1 MGTTFKP
8 RSLADLFKHRD
19 GIKIGDPDSED
30 DDEQFERPTAESFVT
45 STTSRPVFT
54 PSRNQAS
61 SGIETLRN
69 RKNNNNNKFS
79 NRFKPSTEQS
89 IGGFG
94 SPTSRPKLGGFK
106 SRTTKG
112 PTVGDLLAKIPK
124 DTLSS
129 SLLPKDFQERRPGFG
144 SRRPS
149 ISSGGSIV
157 QDDVSAFLPPGF
169 KLDETT
175 TSTTTDTS
183 LISDI
188 LSSIEIDDSLLPKD
202 FNFKPARPKPP
213 RLFNSNKPSSGAG
226 TTTTTTSTSSSSSSS
241 SSDSSS
247 SSSGSLLES
256 LGSLVFDDASQF
268 LPPGYNDNAN
278 KEGSGT
284 ESSSTSSSP
293 SNNNSKKK
301 PDNSKL
307 PIESFFD
314 NLPSD

>member
-1 MGTTFKP
+1 MQSSLDPWARIQQQQKENAEKNKKNQHNNNNGGNNDQEVGRTPEPPTTSRISLFKIRTLAPITTRKTTTFKP

-89 IGGFG
+89 TSGFG
-94 SPTSRPKLGGFK
+94 STTSRPKLGGFK

-149 ISSGGSIV
+149 INSGGSI
-157 QDDVSAFLPPGF
+157 G
-169 KLDETT
+169 KRH
-175 TSTTTDTS
+175 S
-183 LISDI
+183 L
-188 LSSIEIDDSLLPKD
+188 
-202 FNFKPARPKPP
+202 
-213 RLFNSNKPSSGAG
+213 
-226 TTTTTTSTSSSSSSS
+226 
-241 SSDSSS
+241 
-247 SSSGSLLES
+247 
-256 LGSLVFDDASQF
+256 
-268 LPPGYNDNAN
+268 
-278 KEGSGT
+278 
-284 ESSSTSSSP
+284 
-293 SNNNSKKK
+293 
-301 PDNSKL
+301 
-307 PIESFFD
+307 
-314 NLPSD
+314 